1 LSSRVRQLLNKA
13 ELCFRFAGTLGN
25 QAEAERLETLV
36 LGHCYLEEADR
47 VAASDEQRY
56 RAQNAIPNRAR
67 AVPAEELDA
76 GFQDRPDRCRP
87 TPNCTSPCDRSASGS
102 ATVTASRVPGSP
114 SRNPV
119 TTNSATSLHFVL
131 SHSRLGPAT

>member
-1 LSSRVRQLLNKA
+1 MPVIYVRKTGVALRHARSEFLSSRVRQLLNKA

-76 GFQDRPDRCRP
+76 GFQDRPDGNSEP
-87 TPNCTSPCDRSASGS
+87 TPLLEPDLLEQLA
-102 ATVTASRVPGSP
+102 
-114 SRNPV
+114 
-119 TTNSATSLHFVL
+119 
-131 SHSRLGPAT
+131 